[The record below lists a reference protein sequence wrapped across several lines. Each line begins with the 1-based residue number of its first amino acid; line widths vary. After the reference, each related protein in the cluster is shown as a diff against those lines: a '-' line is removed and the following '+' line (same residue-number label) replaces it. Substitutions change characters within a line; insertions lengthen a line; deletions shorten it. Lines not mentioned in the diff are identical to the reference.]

1 MSNKKLIIEPG
12 GGLGNRILML
22 ISAFNLAKDCG
33 IDDIVVLWR
42 NNNECGC
49 EYGDVFEKLPLP
61 CRVKGIHFGK
71 ESYKTLLS
79 SGKIF
84 EAFRKFF
91 HQIFYN
97 LFRKYVRTI
106 QLDIQEGHN
115 DSCYWANIRHH
126 VEKSKSKLLYI
137 EGYFSFYGEVSC
149 KGFSFNKKVEK
160 KLDEF
165 LKKNGKYDA
174 MHIRRTDNVVAIKNS
189 PTELF
194 FEKATQIIASDPDR
208 KIYVATDD
216 LTIIQNMRL
225 KWPDNIMFSPAKT
238 ISRNSREGIQF
249 ALYEMLILSRAETIF
264 ASFGSTFSQ
273 IANLIGGNKME
284 VLVETSNE
292 CHEQ

>member
-49 EYGDVFEKLPLP
+49 EYEDVFEMLPLP

-84 EAFRKFF
+84 VVFRKFF
-91 HQIFYN
+91 HQFFYD
-97 LFRKYVRTI
+97 LFRKYARRI

-115 DSCYWANIRHH
+115 NSSDWNNIRHQ

-137 EGYFSFYGEVSC
+137 EGYFSFYGDVSC
-149 KGFSFNKKVEK
+149 KGFSFNKKINEE
-160 KLDEF
+160 LDEF
-165 LKKNGKYDA
+165 LKKSGEYDA
-174 MHIRRTDNVVAIKNS
+174 MHIRRTDNVMAIKNS

-194 FEKATQIIASDPDR
+194 FEKASQIIASDPDR

-216 LTIIQNMRL
+216 LAILQDMRS
-225 KWPDNIMFSPAKT
+225 KWPDNIIFSPAES
-238 ISRNSREGIQF
+238 ISRNSRRGIQF

-284 VLVETSNE
+284 VLVEKNVYSKG
-292 CHEQ
+292 